1 MKNENLSSRIVWADV
16 VRLLAIFMVICA
28 HCADPFNVSPQ
39 ARLNPDFNFWGTIYG
54 SLLRPC
60 VPLFVMLTGMLI
72 LPVRMTTGA
81 FYKKRLTRILW
92 PFLIA
97 SVAYNLFPAL
107 TGAAGLDASVI
118 SKVFPY
124 AGDHPSQSWAD
135 SLQQILMIPLNFSMY
150 TTHLWYIYM
159 LIGLYLYLPI
169 LSAWLQQASE
179 KSLRLFLLLWGVT
192 LLVPYLT
199 QYATPNLWGTCA
211 WNPYGMLYYFAG
223 FNGYL
228 VAGYYL
234 RHYNRLSGRATA
246 WMAPLLFAAGYAIT
260 YLGFSHTSQ
269 QPDITEE
276 QLEFFFLYCSPQV
289 VMMTLGLFIA
299 LQRIHVSHER
309 LRKALADLTRCGLGI
324 YLIHYVLVGLGY
336 TLIDWLQVPVA
347 LRIPVTAVL
356 VLFTAWGIVTAV
368 YRKAP
373 RLARLIFG

>member
-60 VPLFVMLTGMLI
+60 VPLFVMLTGLLI
-72 LPVRMTTGA
+72 LPVRMMTGA

-107 TGAAGLDASVI
+107 TGAAGL
-118 SKVFPY
+118 
-124 AGDHPSQSWAD
+124 
-135 SLQQILMIPLNFSMY
+135 
-150 TTHLWYIYM
+150 
-159 LIGLYLYLPI
+159 
-169 LSAWLQQASE
+169 
-179 KSLRLFLLLWGVT
+179 
-192 LLVPYLT
+192 
-199 QYATPNLWGTCA
+199 
-211 WNPYGMLYYFAG
+211 
-223 FNGYL
+223 
-228 VAGYYL
+228 
-234 RHYNRLSGRATA
+234 
-246 WMAPLLFAAGYAIT
+246 
-260 YLGFSHTSQ
+260 
-269 QPDITEE
+269 
-276 QLEFFFLYCSPQV
+276 
-289 VMMTLGLFIA
+289 
-299 LQRIHVSHER
+299 
-309 LRKALADLTRCGLGI
+309 
-324 YLIHYVLVGLGY
+324 GY
-336 TLIDWLQVPVA
+336 TLIDWLQVPVV